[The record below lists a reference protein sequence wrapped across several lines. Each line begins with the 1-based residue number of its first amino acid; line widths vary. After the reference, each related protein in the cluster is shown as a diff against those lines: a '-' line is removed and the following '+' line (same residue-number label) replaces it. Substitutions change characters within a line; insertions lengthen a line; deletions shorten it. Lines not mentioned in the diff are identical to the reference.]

1 MDIEIILLDDLIK
14 KAYKWTCNNNLQ
26 DKLKERVMLNETLNE
41 SQRVATNRSNRLE
54 VIRLQERRMR
64 RQRRLD
70 RMARRNVDS
79 WSALLY

>member
-1 MDIEIILLDDLIK
+1 LDDL
-14 KAYKWTCNNNLQ
+14 AVEEYKCTRNNNLQ
-26 DKLKERVMLNETLNE
+26 DKSKERVMLNETLNE
-41 SQRVATNRSNRLE
+41 SQKIPTNKSHRLE

-70 RMARRNVDS
+70 RMSRRSLDS

>member
-1 MDIEIILLDDLIK
+1 
-14 KAYKWTCNNNLQ
+14 
-26 DKLKERVMLNETLNE
+26 MLNETLNE
-41 SQRVATNRSNRLE
+41 SQKIPTNKSNRLE

>member
-1 MDIEIILLDDLIK
+1 
-14 KAYKWTCNNNLQ
+14 
-26 DKLKERVMLNETLNE
+26 MLNETLNE
-41 SQRVATNRSNRLE
+41 SQRVTTNRTNRLE

-70 RMARRNVDS
+70 RMSRRNLDS

>member
-1 MDIEIILLDDLIK
+1 MIEIIPLDDI
-14 KAYKWTCNNNLQ
+14 AVEVYKCTCNNSLQ
-26 DKLKERVMLNETLNE
+26 DKSKERVMLNETLNE
-41 SQRVATNRSNRLE
+41 SQKIPTNKSNRLE

>member
-1 MDIEIILLDDLIK
+1 MIEIIPLDDLAVK
-14 KAYKWTCNNNLQ
+14 VYKCTCNNNLQ
-26 DKLKERVMLNETLNE
+26 DKSKERVMLNDTLNE
-41 SQRVATNRSNRLE
+41 SQKIPTNKSNRLE

>member
-1 MDIEIILLDDLIK
+1 
-14 KAYKWTCNNNLQ
+14 
-26 DKLKERVMLNETLNE
+26 MLNETLNE
-41 SQRVATNRSNRLE
+41 SQKVATNRSNRLE

-70 RMARRNVDS
+70 RMSRRNVDS

>member
-1 MDIEIILLDDLIK
+1 
-14 KAYKWTCNNNLQ
+14 
-26 DKLKERVMLNETLNE
+26 MLNETLNE
-41 SQRVATNRSNRLE
+41 NQRATTSRSHRLE